1 MSSIQSTQSF
11 QQTVIAELA
20 ALRAENR
27 EMKVMLKELSAQPP
41 ASAAP
46 KKRGP
51 KKVAEPSDDADAE
64 PPVKRA
70 PSAYIVFSSKRVQP
84 LVRAAEAGLDKSA
97 KSSVGTMNQFAG
109 KLWAV
114 TKESGKEWSD
124 EEIMAEWEAFEPPAM
139 SKQAAAGKNKKSP
152 ASSVGEG
159 EGDEPEGDAAEVAK
173 RGAKKGSKWSDEA
186 KASAKA
192 KREASAAAKKAVAE
206 EDDMGEVEAA
216 DAEEEAPADAEEEE
230 EAPPPPP
237 PAPKK
242 ASVTPA
248 AKPAAAKPAAAAPA
262 PAAAKKPA
270 TPAPAAAKKPAAA
283 PKGKKP
289 VDLFLDP
296 WVFEGESYLK
306 NERGDVMTTGGEW
319 AGHWDGVKF
328 DTDAPEPSD
337 METLRSR
344 DAE

>member
-20 ALRAENR
+20 ALRAENS
-27 EMKVMLKELSAQPP
+27 EMKVMLKELTAQPP

-51 KKVAEPSDDADAE
+51 KKAAEPSDDADAE

-84 LVRAAEAGLDKSA
+84 LVRAAEAELDKSA

-109 KLWAV
+109 KLWAQ

-124 EEIMAEWEAFEPPAM
+124 EEIMAEWEAFEPPAV

-152 ASSVGEG
+152 TSSVGEG
-159 EGDEPEGDAAEVAK
+159 EDDEPEGDAAEVAK
-173 RGAKKGSKWSDEA
+173 RGAKKGSKWSAEA

-192 KREASAAAKKAVAE
+192 KREASAAAKKAAAE
-206 EDDMGEVEAA
+206 EEDMGEVEAA
-216 DAEEEAPADAEEEE
+216 DAEEETPADAEEEEAPADAEEEE
-230 EAPPPPP
+230 EAPAPPP

-248 AKPAAAKPAAAAPA
+248 AKKPAAPA
-262 PAAAKKPA
+262 PAPAAKKPA
-270 TPAPAAAKKPAAA
+270 APASTKPAA

-344 DAE
+344 GAE